1 MSYEGN
7 ESGGWERENVDWYGM
22 RGDKGRISI
31 EFYDKRLGFMLF
43 WKWVRW
49 RDGWQGETLLS
60 C

>member
-1 MSYEGN
+1 MGEG
-7 ESGGWERENVDWYGM
+7 EGECGLVWYGM

-31 EFYDKRLGFMLF
+31 EFYDKRLGLMLF

-49 RDGWQGETLLS
+49 RDGWQGETLSS

>member
-1 MSYEGN
+1 M
-7 ESGGWERENVDWYGM
+7 DWYGM

-31 EFYDKRLGFMLF
+31 KFYDKRLGFMLF

-49 RDGWQGETLLS
+49 RVGWQGETLSS